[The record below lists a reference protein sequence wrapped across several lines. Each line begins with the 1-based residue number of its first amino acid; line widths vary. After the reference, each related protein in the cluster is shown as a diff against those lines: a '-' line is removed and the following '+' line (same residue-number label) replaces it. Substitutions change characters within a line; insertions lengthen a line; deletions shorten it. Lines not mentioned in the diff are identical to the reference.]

1 MNRSQLLSNIQC
13 KIDDPKLRNS
23 FLYIRDDYI
32 SLKQCIQHYG
42 GNYEYQDIVDF
53 LVKQKHIKTYHFKDL
68 VDVLEDVLEGYRW

>member
-1 MNRSQLLSNIQC
+1 LSNIQC